1 MTYEEAKLFIFN
13 FKNYEET
20 FSKTTLEQCLS
31 RQDIRNWTIK
41 KEVDINHYRGEYD
54 KYPKI
59 QDKHFAIISRSIY
72 EKGIEYT
79 GYYQAPC
86 ETYLIPNNYQTK
98 ESGFFLDCI
107 HTEMPEL
114 KHFNFQCYH
123 FDRLNT
129 LIFLETDLQ
138 INSHNIPLYIPIDK
152 LIERNIEKI
161 VEYHTKYHVE
171 YYNPLKAGKSWSVTK
186 EQLQEW
192 QNISLDVLNQ
202 SIVKNLFEIL
212 KNPEKYKNIDNA
224 LTIDDFRA
232 LMEGGI
238 TAMRESIEARE
249 QKKIKIFHIVREF
262 QKKVNEEYISFKNKC
277 IKETI
282 KDPEF
287 SFMRNFEIYT
297 KMNLFMFFCNQE
309 SLELWKY
316 IEGIQEGSHNITEDE
331 LLHFLQLDEILE
343 TLYRFE
349 TEYDSEIHTDT
360 WDNIC
365 FMIEEYIDEYER

>member
-1 MTYEEAKLFIFN
+1 MKRKLKTAKN
-13 FKNYEET
+13 
-20 FSKTTLEQCLS
+20 STT
-31 RQDIRNWTIK
+31 N
-41 KEVDINHYRGEYD
+41 V
-54 KYPKI
+54 
-59 QDKHFAIISRSIY
+59 
-72 EKGIEYT
+72 
-79 GYYQAPC
+79 
-86 ETYLIPNNYQTK
+86 
-98 ESGFFLDCI
+98 
-107 HTEMPEL
+107 
-114 KHFNFQCYH
+114 
-123 FDRLNT
+123 
-129 LIFLETDLQ
+129 
-138 INSHNIPLYIPIDK
+138 
-152 LIERNIEKI
+152 
-161 VEYHTKYHVE
+161 
-171 YYNPLKAGKSWSVTK
+171 
-186 EQLQEW
+186 
-192 QNISLDVLNQ
+192 
-202 SIVKNLFEIL
+202 L
-212 KNPEKYKNIDNA
+212 KNPDFNNELI
-224 LTIDDFRA
+224 IDDFRA

>member
-1 MTYEEAKLFIFN
+1 MTYEEAKLFIRT

-20 FSKTTLEQCLS
+20 FSKETLEKCLL
-31 RQDIRNWTIK
+31 RQDITNWTIK
-41 KEVDINHYRGEYD
+41 KDVDINHYRGEYN

-59 QDKHFAIISRSIY
+59 QDKHLAIISKTIY
-72 EKGIEYT
+72 ERGISYT
-79 GYYQAPC
+79 GYYEAPC
-86 ETYLIPNNYQTK
+86 ETYLIPDNYQTK
-98 ESGFFLDCI
+98 ESDFFLDCI

-114 KHFNFQCYH
+114 KYFNFKCYH
-123 FDRLNT
+123 FDRLDT
-129 LIFLETDLQ
+129 VIFLETSLQ
-138 INSHNIPLYIPIDK
+138 INTHNISLYIPIDK

-161 VEYHTKYHVE
+161 VEYHTKYHTE
-171 YYNPLKAGKSWSVTK
+171 YYNPLKAGRSWNQNK
-186 EQLQEW
+186 EKLQEW
-192 QNISLDVLNQ
+192 QDISLDVLNQ
-202 SIVKNLFEIL
+202 PIVKNLFEIL
-212 KNPEKYKNIDNA
+212 KNPDCKDGLI
-224 LTIDDFRA
+224 IDDFRA
-232 LMEGGI
+232 LMNGGI
-238 TAMRESIEARE
+238 NAMRNSIEERE
-249 QKKIKIFHIVREF
+249 KKKVKIFHIVREF

-282 KDPEF
+282 KNPEF
-287 SFMRNFEIYT
+287 SFMKNFEIYT
-297 KMNLFMFFCNQE
+297 KMNLFIFFCNQE

-316 IEGIQEGSHNITEDE
+316 IEGIQEGRHNITEDE